1 MVGLQRSTT
10 EYQWTGGIAD
20 FSFLGR
26 VLRAHC
32 SICSSANA
40 GDRANIECSGLIL
53 IARFLING
61 SFF

>member
-10 EYQWTGGIAD
+10 ENQWTGGIAD